1 MKTALIAWVWL
12 ATVGV
17 WLYLISDKPKQPCN
31 IECKRQQ
38 VIEKLSQNTST
49 ISANKILVS
58 NAEQELKKQKQ
69 FEKELSD
76 KQAKI
81 VDAVNKFDSLWK
93 VIEKANEFNINDL

>member
-58 NAEQELKKQKQ
+58 NAEKKLLKQKKIEQEL
-69 FEKELSD
+69 SG
-76 KQAKI
+76 KQARI
-81 VDAVNKFDSLWK
+81 LDAVNKFDSLNK
-93 VIEKANEFNINDL
+93 VIDKANDFNINDL

>member
-1 MKTALIAWVWL
+1 MKKALIAWAGLV
-12 ATVGV
+12 TVGV
-17 WLYLISDKPKQPCN
+17 WLYLISDKPELICN

-38 VIEKLSQNTST
+38 VVQKLSHNTAVL
-49 ISANKILVS
+49 SANKILVN
-58 NAEQELKKQKQ
+58 NAEQELNKQKQ
-69 FEKELSD
+69 FETELSW